1 MYGSLTS
8 NSITFSNL
16 VGGKLPPSLDRD
28 DTELLPFL
36 LLLDLPE
43 EPCRGFL
50 LIIIII
56 FYIFLLRLRRIIVLE
71 LQAIKVENPTS
82 KSERQLKLERLPPFF
97 EDSETFFFFFL
108 LEESVCWVC
117 FLKLISHCSSPLEFS
132 SAFSNSS

>member
-16 VGGKLPPSLDRD
+16 VGGKLPPSLDRE

-43 EPCRGFL
+43 EPCRGVL

-56 FYIFLLRLRRIIVLE
+56 SYIFVEVEEDHCLE
-71 LQAIKVENPTS
+71 VAGN
-82 KSERQLKLERLPPFF
+82 KSRKTHLE
-97 EDSETFFFFFL
+97 
-108 LEESVCWVC
+108 V
-117 FLKLISHCSSPLEFS
+117 
-132 SAFSNSS
+132 